1 MSKKNI
7 IFLLKTA
14 LWINVAG
21 WGISIIGL
29 ISPSD
34 NVFRWLKYM
43 GSDFDFSPK
52 LDYWLR
58 MSAFVFC
65 WVAALNVR
73 AVLDYKNQQE
83 LIYWLSGLYICGGII
98 LASTGIT
105 LHIPIN
111 ECLQDVA
118 FCLTTGLVI
127 GIGNYKI
134 HHLDKF
140 KLAS

>member
-1 MSKKNI
+1 MFKKQV
-7 IFLLKTA
+7 FLLKTA
-14 LWINVAG
+14 LWISAIG
-21 WGISIIGL
+21 WGISIIGVL
-29 ISPSD
+29 APSN

-83 LIYWLSGLYICGGII
+83 LIYWLAGLNIFGGII
-98 LASTGIT
+98 LCITGIK
-105 LHIPIN
+105 LNIPIN

-127 GIGNYKI
+127 GIGNYSFRK
-134 HHLDKF
+134 
-140 KLAS
+140 